1 MQLFIN
7 LTEDKVFTRKKSR
20 GYKKLEVLTD
30 ANKAVVKSNKDV
42 LEIHEEEQESKELT
56 YLILCNDF
64 GILGREKGISKIKV
78 IFLDNGYMLVTLL
91 DGVLIGMKDGLEMYT
106 TKETV
111 PQIQEYY
118 NGRTNIF
125 WVDTNLLQAVVV
137 KENLLYD
144 KEYVFEIQGEV
155 DEDGKEY
162 FDIEHLADED
172 VDLSLGAIAK
182 DSLKEKDLDLEDKE
196 SEEDSEEEP
205 EDSELEEEDSE
216 EDTEEDSEDSEEE
229 KSEEIDENL
238 KDIL

>member
-7 LTEDKVFTRKKSR
+7 LTERKVFTRKKSR

-30 ANKAVVKSNKDV
+30 KEKAVIKSNKAV
-42 LEIHEEEQESKELT
+42 LEVVEQEQDTDTLT
-56 YLILCNDF
+56 YLILCRDF
-64 GILGREKGISKIKV
+64 GIIGKEKGKSKIKV
-78 IFLDNGYMLVTLL
+78 IFLDNGYMAVTLL
-91 DGVLIGMKDGLEMYT
+91 DGVMLGMKEELEMYT

-125 WVDTNLLQAVVV
+125 WVDTNLLMAAVV

-144 KEYVFEIQGEV
+144 KEYIFEIQGEV
-155 DEDGKEY
+155 DEEGKED
-162 FDIEHLADED
+162 FDIEHLVEED

-182 DSLKEKDLDLEDKE
+182 DSLKEPEEDFDSEDLD
-196 SEEDSEEEP
+196 EEP
-205 EDSELEEEDSE
+205 EDTDED
-216 EDTEEDSEDSEEE
+216 
-229 KSEEIDENL
+229 L